1 MSQNCKYGFG
11 TEITVSFDDAI
22 ENIESLLQKHDFKIF
37 TRLSLKDIVG
47 DSEISNFGEYL
58 ILGACNAEFAKEL
71 FSADPDIGMLMPC
84 NIIVYEL
91 DNQKIRI
98 MIKDPL
104 RIMDLIDNPAAIAAA
119 MKVKEQMEEII
130 EELKN
135 ESSDI

>member
-11 TEITVSFDDAI
+11 TEITVKFEAAI
-22 ENIESLLQKHDFKIF
+22 EKMEALLHKHGFRIY

-47 DSEISNFGEYL
+47 DSGIGSLGKYM
-58 ILGACNAEFAKEL
+58 ILGACNSEFAKEL

-91 DNQKIRI
+91 DSQKCRI

-104 RIMDLIDNPAAIAAA
+104 RIMDLIDSPIAIAAA
-119 MKVKEQMEEII
+119 MKVKDQMEEII
-130 EELKN
+130 DELKTGN
-135 ESSDI
+135 TKI

>member
-22 ENIESLLQKHDFKIF
+22 ENIENLLQKHGFKIF

-47 DSEISNFGEYL
+47 DSGISNFREYL

-71 FSADPDIGMLMPC
+71 FSSDPDIGMLMPC
-84 NIIVYEL
+84 NIILYEL
-91 DNQKIRI
+91 DNQKIRV

-104 RIMDLIDNPAAIAAA
+104 RIMDLIDSPAAIAAA

-130 EELKN
+130 EELS
-135 ESSDI
+135 EVF

>member
-11 TEITVSFDDAI
+11 TEVTVSFDDAI
-22 ENIESLLQKHDFKIF
+22 ENIENLLQKHGFKIF

-47 DSEISNFGEYL
+47 DSGISNFGEYL

-91 DNQKIRI
+91 DNQKIRV

-104 RIMDLIDNPAAIAAA
+104 RIIDLIDNPAAIAAA